1 MLILT
6 NRWAL
11 AAGGAILM
19 AACGRSD
26 NEPTPIIV
34 LTQGVYNFSISLE
47 GASCVQT
54 GQAPMH
60 DVALRAVPEDVG
72 SNWVFRVPDQAE
84 STFEFWMHATTGP
97 ETPLQVHGKISGK
110 ASISAEPSVSVDFG
124 TLGIVA
130 GIADHT
136 TGSGAITGQVRFVDT
151 QGNALTCT
159 KTRWAFG
166 RIQTP

>member
-1 MLILT
+1 MLT
-6 NRWAL
+6 GRWAL
-11 AAGGAILM
+11 AAGGAMLM

-26 NEPTPIIV
+26 NEPTPIMV
-34 LTQGVYNFSISLE
+34 LTEGVYNFSISLE

-60 DVALRAVPEDVG
+60 DVALRTVPDDFG
-72 SNWVFRVPDQAE
+72 ADWVFRVPDQPE
-84 STFEFWMHATTGP
+84 STFELWVHATSGP
-97 ETPLQVHGKISGK
+97 PLQIHGKISGK

-124 TLGIVA
+124 TLGIIA
-130 GIADHT
+130 GIADRT